1 MALLSRAAPVPRTT
15 AMVVTL
21 VDRATRQLSLRTTTT
36 ADHRSR
42 LALLLIS
49 ISSKRTWLVS
59 AKLRLASAES
69 FPMRLLPSASCGDL
83 AISHVSI
90 SRHQKAASTA
100 TRASSS
106 TSTEP
111 RVLRPTVTMNIII
124 MRADDLVT
132 ATTTPWGCAG
142 ACVSTTCAVE
152 DDPERV
158 PHGAAEKEEV
168 SKRIPPR

>member
-21 VDRATRQLSLRTTTT
+21 VDRVTRQLSLRTTTT

-49 ISSKRTWLVS
+49 TSSKRTWLVS

-69 FPMRLLPSASCGDL
+69 FPMRLLPSASCGDQVV
-83 AISHVSI
+83 SHVSI
-90 SRHQKAASTA
+90 SRHQRAASTA

-111 RVLRPTVTMNIII
+111 RVLRLTVTMNIII
-124 MRADDLVT
+124 MRADDLAT
-132 ATTTPWGCAG
+132 ATTTPWGCAE
-142 ACVSTTCAVE
+142 ACVSTICAVE
-152 DDPERV
+152 DDPERA
-158 PHGAAEKEEV
+158 PRGAAENEV
-168 SKRIPPR
+168 SERTPPH